1 MRIKNALT
9 YDDVLLVPNE
19 SDVTPDKVDLST
31 RLTKNI
37 SINIPLISAGM
48 DTVTESR
55 MAIAMARQGGI
66 GIIHKN
72 MSIENQAHE
81 VQRVKRSEHGVITDP
96 FFLGPD
102 AMVKE
107 ADDLMAMYKISGVP
121 IVDNNRKLLGIITN
135 RDVRFEKDL
144 DRKVSEVMTKDDL
157 IVGPKDISLEEAE
170 VILREHKIEKLPLV
184 DEDYR
189 LTGLITIKDIEKVV
203 IYPNRATD
211 KAGRLLVG
219 AAVGISNDFHDR
231 VEALVNNH
239 VDVLV
244 LDSAHGHSSNI
255 IKALKWIKE
264 NYPDVDVIAGNIATK
279 EAAIA
284 LIEAGADAVKVG
296 IGPGSI
302 CTTRVVSGVGVPQ
315 LTAVDDVVSVAR
327 EKGIPVIADGGIKY
341 SGDIVKA
348 LAIGA
353 DTAMLGSLLAGTE
366 ESPGERVIYKGRAFK
381 NYRGMGSISAME
393 AGSKDRYFQNDTK
406 KFVPEGV
413 EARVPYRGYVG
424 EIIYQLVGGIKSG
437 LGYCGAKDLNDLF
450 EKANFVQ
457 ITGAGLIESHPHGIQ
472 ITAEPPNYSQRE
484 GGYDSSN

>member
-1 MRIKNALT
+1 MRIRNALT

-157 IVGPKDISLEEAE
+157 IVGPKD
-170 VILREHKIEKLPLV
+170 
-184 DEDYR
+184 
-189 LTGLITIKDIEKVV
+189 
-203 IYPNRATD
+203 
-211 KAGRLLVG
+211 
-219 AAVGISNDFHDR
+219 
-231 VEALVNNH
+231 
-239 VDVLV
+239 
-244 LDSAHGHSSNI
+244 
-255 IKALKWIKE
+255 
-264 NYPDVDVIAGNIATK
+264 
-279 EAAIA
+279 
-284 LIEAGADAVKVG
+284 
-296 IGPGSI
+296 
-302 CTTRVVSGVGVPQ
+302 
-315 LTAVDDVVSVAR
+315 
-327 EKGIPVIADGGIKY
+327 
-341 SGDIVKA
+341 
-348 LAIGA
+348 
-353 DTAMLGSLLAGTE
+353 
-366 ESPGERVIYKGRAFK
+366 
-381 NYRGMGSISAME
+381 
-393 AGSKDRYFQNDTK
+393 RYFQNDTK